1 MSFDLDSLPGS
12 VAKRLQSLLVDSN
25 FFEVSV
31 LHDLHAGPDEYEYD
45 ITVVSGNSI
54 HSIHVSDTS
63 MPQALRPLI
72 EELTELAETTP

>member
-25 FFEVSV
+25 FFEVPV
-31 LHDLHAGPDEYEYD
+31 LQDLHAGPDEDEYD

>member
-25 FFEVSV
+25 FFEVPV
-31 LHDLHAGPDEYEYD
+31 LHDLHADPDEYEYD

-63 MPQALRPLI
+63 TPQALRPLI
-72 EELTELAETTP
+72 EELTELAETTL